1 MAHDLQAQ
9 ALGLGGLAVMLA
21 GEGHQALGQTDE
33 AGGQRAVLEHL
44 ALLVGGRELFGI
56 DPHALAHEERRV
68 VHVLASLNLEALVQ
82 LTGHE
87 LQLGVEQIEEQVDVA
102 LGADGQTGQV
112 DGRERQVAA
121 AGRHLAIGVV
131 HVAHDA
137 GAAAHVG
144 DLGFRRA
151 LVVLGVERGIQEG
164 EVREQALGRAVHGQL
179 EQIVVRILRIVV
191 HAFLHAED
199 LHGEDGR
206 LAGAQAL
213 FRGQQHVLDDHAA
226 LGRRVHAV
234 VHRAERRLRAGAGM
248 HGVQVVHQR
257 LHGLEGLTVG
267 VAGGI
272 LLGVGHHTLG
282 RSGIHAALNE
292 PGHHGGAELRG
303 HLEAGNRAGLAFHT
317 GKQALGKGAVVGDVG
332 QQVDGLGH
340 VLLEQAAVRLAH
352 THGQAVIE
360 VAHRLTAML
369 IVLVRLDGDAGKRGV
384 AGDVVGLAQ
393 HAVTGGEAALEEL
406 PQLNLA
412 AGGGQGVEVHVVNVD
427 IALAVCLGVARV
439 DDAHLVEL
447 LGRFG
452 AVLQH
457 GTHGGIGVDVSVLT
471 LHVGIG
477 GLGEGDVLQRLDEA
491 GVHVAHAAALGTV
504 EDVGLGGLH
513 EAGLDE
519 GLLHQVLHAFHGG
532 RALDGAALKLL
543 DDGGGDLLGGV
554 APLHGRTGLER
565 FLHRI
570 SDLFRMEFR
579 RAPVALDDGLDHNF
593 LHPFFDAAVASYSHR
608 FSRPCQPQHAEAR
621 QCFPYRCPSRLPRG

>member
-1 MAHDLQAQ
+1 M
-9 ALGLGGLAVMLA
+9 VLA
-21 GEGHQALGQTDE
+21 GQGPQALGQADE
-33 AGGQRAVLEHL
+33 AGGQGAVLQHV
-44 ALLVGGRELFGI
+44 ALHVGGRELLGI

-87 LQLGVEQIEEQVDVA
+87 LQLGVEQVEEQVDVA

-179 EQIVVRILRIVV
+179 EQVVVRILRIVV

-206 LAGAQAL
+206 LAGTQAL

-257 LHGLEGLTVG
+257 LHGLEGLAVG
-267 VAGGI
+267 VAGGV
-272 LLGVGHHTLG
+272 LLGVGHDALG
-282 RSGIHAALNE
+282 RSLIGAGGNQTLDD
-292 PGHHGGAELRG
+292 GGAKIGVRLQGGEG
-303 HLEAGNRAGLAFHT
+303 AGGLLDAGEHGLDHR
-317 GKQALGKGAVVGDVG
+317 AVVGDVG
-332 QQVDGLGH
+332 EQVHALGH
-340 VLLEQAAVRLAH
+340 VLLEQTAIGLAH
-352 THGQAVIE
+352 ALGQAVVE
-360 VAHRLTAML
+360 VAHRLAA
-369 IVLVRLDGDAGKRGV
+369 VLVVLVGLDGDAGQGRV

-393 HAVTGGEAALEEL
+393 HAVARGEATLE
-406 PQLNLA
+406 QLAQLDLA
-412 AGGGQGVEVHVVNVD
+412 AGGGQRVEVHIVD
-427 IALAVCLGVARV
+427 VDVALAVGLGEARV

-447 LGRFG
+447 LGRFR

-457 GTHGGIGVDVSVLT
+457 GAHGGVGVDVGVLA
-471 LHVGIG
+471 LHVGVG
-477 GLGEGDVLQRLDEA
+477 GLREGDVLQRLDEA
-491 GVHVAHAAALGTV
+491 GVHVAHAAALGAI

-519 GLLHQVLHAFHGG
+519 GLLHQVLYAFHGG

-543 DDGGGDLLGGV
+543 DDRGGDLLGGV

-570 SDLFRMEFR
+570 GDLLGMELR
-579 RAPVALDDGLDHNF
+579 RTPVALDDGLDHNRF
-593 LHPFFDAAVASYSHR
+593 LPFVCRVSA
-608 FSRPCQPQHAEAR
+608 PCQPQHAEVR
-621 QCFPYRCPSRLPRG
+621 QCFPHYRTSETPKG

>member
-21 GEGHQALGQTDE
+21 GEGHQTLGQTDE

-87 LQLGVEQIEEQVDVA
+87 LQLGVEQVEEQVDVA

-179 EQIVVRILRIVV
+179 EQVVVRILRIVV

-206 LAGAQAL
+206 LAGTQAL

-257 LHGLEGLTVG
+257 LHGLEGLAVG
-267 VAGGI
+267 VAGGV
-272 LLGVGHHTLG
+272 LLGVGHDAVG
-282 RSGIHAALNE
+282 RGLIGASLNE
-292 PGHHGGAELRG
+292 GGHHGGAEISVHLQRG
-303 HLEAGNRAGLAFHT
+303 DAARLLLDASEGL
-317 GKQALGKGAVVGDVG
+317 LGKVAVVGDVG
-332 QQVDGLGH
+332 QQVDALGD
-340 VLLEQAAVRLAH
+340 VLLEQTAVGLAH
-352 THGQAVIE
+352 THSQAVVE
-360 VAHRLTAML
+360 VADGLAAVL
-369 IVLVRLDGDAGKRGV
+369 VVLVRLDGNAGQGRV

-393 HAVTGGEAALEEL
+393 HAVAGGEAALEEL
-406 PQLNLA
+406 AQLDLA
-412 AGGGQGVEVHVVNVD
+412 AGGGQGVEVHVVDVN
-427 IALAVCLGVARV
+427 IALAVGLGVARI

-447 LGRFG
+447 LGRFR

-457 GTHGGIGVDVSVLT
+457 GAHGGVGVDVGVLA

-477 GLGEGDVLQRLDEA
+477 GLGEGDVLQSLDEA
-491 GVHVAHAAALGTV
+491 RVHVAHAAALGAV

-519 GLLHQVLHAFHGG
+519 GFLHEILHAFNRG

-543 DDGGGDLLGGV
+543 DDRRGDLLGGG
-554 APLHGRTGLER
+554 AILHGRASLER
-565 FLHRI
+565 LLHRVG
-570 SDLFRMEFR
+570 DLLGVELRCT
-579 RAPVALDDGLDHNF
+579 PVALDDGLDHNRCTSF
-593 LHPFFDAAVASYSHR
+593 RLSRFRAVPTTTCRSPAM
-608 FSRPCQPQHAEAR
+608 FSP
-621 QCFPYRCPSRLPRG
+621 LPDFRNS